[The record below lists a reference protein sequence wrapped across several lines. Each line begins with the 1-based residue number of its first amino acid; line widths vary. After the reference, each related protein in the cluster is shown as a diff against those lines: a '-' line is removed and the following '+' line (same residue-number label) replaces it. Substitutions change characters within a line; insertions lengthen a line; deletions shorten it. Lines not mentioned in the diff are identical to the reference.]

1 MLHKMGQISTL
12 YHSENFIVMMYKGFT
27 RSKVRLKAALVVIFQ
42 PSEIK
47 LLLRSFRQNE
57 CWNEVQHLASV
68 VVV

>member
-47 LLLRSFRQNE
+47 LLPRSFRQNE
-57 CWNEVQHLASV
+57 CWNEVRHLASV

>member
-12 YHSENFIVMMYKGFT
+12 YHSENFKVMMYKGFT

-47 LLLRSFRQNE
+47 LLPRWFRQNE